1 MESEHGGE
9 SVSLSNRKI
18 TTYVDNIKDLPD
30 RPGDAG
36 ITAAQLKAKFD
47 GRTDAEVKAS
57 INGIVDDLKAAA
69 GAGEIGAAA
78 HGDITGA
85 STVQAFMNAVA
96 DKRVVWKSD
105 SAKYIRVNSDKVIET
120 SADGTA
126 WDKARGDTR
135 EYTATISAAWSGSAA
150 PYTQTVTVSGI
161 TAEDMP
167 EITPEYAS
175 VLATAQA
182 QEKAWGQISYADT
195 GVNAITFTCLRY
207 KPAVAIPIKI
217 RVVK

>member
-1 MESEHGGE
+1 
-9 SVSLSNRKI
+9 
-18 TTYVDNIKDLPD
+18 
-30 RPGDAG
+30 
-36 ITAAQLKAKFD
+36 
-47 GRTDAEVKAS
+47 
-57 INGIVDDLKAAA
+57 
-69 GAGEIGAAA
+69 
-78 HGDITGA
+78 
-85 STVQAFMNAVA
+85 MNAVA
-96 DKRVVWKSD
+96 DKRVAFKTD
-105 SAKYIRVNSDKVIET
+105 SMKYVRLNSDRVIET
-120 SADGTA
+120 SANGTA
-126 WDKARGDTR
+126 WEKTRGESN
-135 EYTATISAAWSGSAA
+135 EYSATISATWSGSAA
-150 PYTQTVTVSGI
+150 PYAQTVTVSGI

>member
-1 MESEHGGE
+1 MAFTKPNVNKSIW
-9 SVSLSNRKI
+9 RAK
-18 TTYVDNIKDLPD
+18 PD
-30 RPGDAG
+30 VVRG
-36 ITAAQLKAKFD
+36 KS
-47 GRTDAEVKAS
+47 AEVKADFDRL
-57 INGIVDDLKAAA
+57 INENSADLA
-69 GAGEIGAAA
+69 GLIGELEAPGAAA
-78 HGDITGA
+78 SIGSA
-85 STVQAFMNAVA
+85 SGTVQAALDA
-96 DKRVVWKSD
+96 RVRFGND
-105 SAKYIRVNSDKVIET
+105 SAKYIRVNSDKVLET

>member
-18 TTYVDNIKDLPD
+18 TTYADNIKDLPD

-36 ITAAQLKAKFD
+36 VTAAQLKAKFD

-57 INGIVDDLKAAA
+57 INGIVDDLKAATA
-69 GAGEIGAAA
+69 AGEIGAAA

-85 STVQAFMNAVA
+85 STVQAFLDAVA

-126 WDKARGDTR
+126 WEKARGDTS
-135 EYTATISAAWSGSAA
+135 EYTATISAVWNGNAA

-161 TAEDMP
+161 TAEDAP
-167 EITPEYAS
+167 EITPEYATDLS
-175 VLATAQA
+175 TAQA

-195 GVNAITFTCLRY
+195 GANAITFTCLRY
-207 KPAVAIPIKI
+207 KPAVAVPIKI